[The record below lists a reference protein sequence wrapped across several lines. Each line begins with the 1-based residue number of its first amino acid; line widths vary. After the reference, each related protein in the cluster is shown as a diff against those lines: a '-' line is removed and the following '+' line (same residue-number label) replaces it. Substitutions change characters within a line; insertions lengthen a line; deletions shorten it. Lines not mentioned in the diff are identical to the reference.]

1 MKVMSGN
8 LAVYVISYSRFKMA
22 RRLLKTAAPL
32 LTAAMRYDAP
42 DHDMRI
48 DLMRPVKFAG

>member
-1 MKVMSGN
+1 
-8 LAVYVISYSRFKMA
+8 MA

-32 LTAAMRYDAP
+32 LTATLRYDAP
-42 DHDMRI
+42 EQDMRI